1 MTGLGDQ
8 LAALTATRA
17 TEPSAERRPVPAAP
31 KGWEPGVAYDPSGA
45 MTVTTTATC
54 LVDQHDSTAWHALVE
69 ELGVKVPPGW
79 RIRLVEAKFDPVA
92 WTRDSPEQDKA
103 VTRPAWRYRFAVEP
117 CAANLDIE
125 ELVKRVRKHKTPT
138 ERISGTAAYVV
149 AMGDTQIGK
158 VDGGGPDA
166 TVDRILESIE
176 AQKARLR
183 ELRRIGRPLGD
194 VYLAWLGDCIEG
206 FVSQGGANAWRTTLT
221 LTEQVRIVRRLML
234 HQVEEFRSLADRIV
248 LLSIPGNHDE
258 AIRFGKGGVTRYDD
272 SWAVEAAV
280 QVGDAL
286 AMNKEAYG
294 HVSVAVPG
302 RDELTLTLDVAGTR
316 TGFAHG
322 HQWRP
327 GKGQVWWAEQAHGM
341 QPIGEA
347 SLLLSA
353 HLHHLAVTQGGAK
366 THVQVPAFECES
378 TWWRHQH
385 GQVAPAGAVTMA
397 VGSGGWGD
405 LVVV

>member
-1 MTGLGDQ
+1 MSDLGDQ
-8 LAALTATRA
+8 LAALTETRA
-17 TEPSAERRPVPAAP
+17 DEPHAARRPPPPAP
-31 KGWEPGVAYDPSGA
+31 RGWEPGVAYDPSGA
-45 MTVTTTATC
+45 MTVTTTATR
-54 LVDQHDSTAWHALVE
+54 LVDQDPTAWHKLVQ

-92 WTRDSPEQDKA
+92 WTRETPDQDKA
-103 VTRPAWRYRFAVEP
+103 TTQAVWRYRFAVEP
-117 CAANLDIE
+117 HVAGLDVD
-125 ELVKRVRKHKTPT
+125 ELVKRIRRHKKRPYTRHG
-138 ERISGTAAYVV
+138 ESAYLV

-158 VDGGGPDA
+158 VDGGGPEV
-166 TVDRILESIE
+166 TVDRILQSIE
-176 AQKARLR
+176 AQKERLV
-183 ELRRIGRPLGD
+183 ELRRMGRPLGD

-234 HQVEEFRSLADRIV
+234 HQVEEFRDLADRIV

-258 AIRFGKGGVTRYDD
+258 TIRFGKGGITRYDD

-286 AMNKEAYG
+286 AMNKAAYG
-294 HVSVAVPG
+294 HVSIAVPG

-316 TGFAHG
+316 TTFAHG

-341 QPIGEA
+341 QAAGES

-353 HLHHLAVTQGGAK
+353 HLHHLVVTQGGAK

-397 VGSGGWGD
+397 VGQGGWGD

>member
-1 MTGLGDQ
+1 MTGLGAQ
-8 LAALTATRA
+8 LEALCATRA
-17 TEPSAERRPVPAAP
+17 DEPAALPRAMMPAP

-45 MTVTTTATC
+45 MTVTTTATAQA
-54 LVDQHDSTAWHALVE
+54 VQGDATAWHQLVE
-69 ELGVKVPPGW
+69 DLGVTIPPGW
-79 RIRLVEAKFDPVA
+79 RVRLVEAKFDPVA
-92 WTRDSPEQDKA
+92 WTRETPEQDKA
-103 VTRPAWRYRFAVEP
+103 TTQPVWRYRFAIEP
-117 CAANLDIE
+117 SVAGLDVT
-125 ELVKRVRKHKTPT
+125 ELVARIGKHKKRSYSRHG
-138 ERISGTAAYVV
+138 EAAYVV

-158 VDGGGPDA
+158 VDGGGPEA
-166 TVDRILESIE
+166 TVDRILQSIE
-176 AQKARLR
+176 AQKARLV

-206 FVSQGGANAWRTTLT
+206 FVSQGGSNAWRTTLT
-221 LTEQVRIVRRLML
+221 LTEQVRVVRRLML
-234 HQVEEFRSLADRIV
+234 HQVEEFRDMADRIV

-258 AIRFGKGGVTRYDD
+258 AIRFGKAGKTRYDD

-286 AMNKEAYG
+286 ELNREAYG
-294 HVSVAVPG
+294 HVSIAVPG

-353 HLHHLAVTQGGAK
+353 HLHHLAVAQGGAK

-378 TWWRHQH
+378 TWWKHQH

-405 LVVV
+405 LAVV